1 MAEARGA
8 PARSAGAYVML
19 RDGEPLL
26 VGAGGGLRLAE
37 LNDEQPPGAGELV
50 PPPAGLIEKLA
61 IERLDGEPVIGSGM
75 EAAMI
80 EAGFR
85 RQPRRLVA

>member
-1 MAEARGA
+1 
-8 PARSAGAYVML
+8 ML

-26 VGAGGGLRLAE
+26 YVEKGGKGLLRLQKLDHEGLAEALAE
-37 LNDEQPPGAGELV
+37 LASAAQAGQ
-50 PPPAGLIEKLA
+50 IERLA
-61 IERLDGEPVIGSGM
+61 IERLDGEAVMGSGL
-75 EAAMI
+75 EAALV